1 MADIEALELDA
12 LWEEFQGVVNVTS
25 LELGQWLSTAA
36 APGEEQETGEQVLAI
51 LRKRRSELTDED
63 IRVMYDVVEKGRL
76 L

>member
-25 LELGQWLSTAA
+25 LELGQWLSKAA

-63 IRVMYDVVEKGRL
+63 IGVMYDVVDKGRL
-76 L
+76 M